1 MKNNIYKVVLTDVE
15 LMLITDKLDDG
26 DSHDSIHSKLLDKL
40 MGYNAGNDVKCDKK
54 GNVISH

>member
-1 MKNNIYKVVLTDVE
+1 
-15 LMLITDKLDDG
+15 MLITDKLDDG